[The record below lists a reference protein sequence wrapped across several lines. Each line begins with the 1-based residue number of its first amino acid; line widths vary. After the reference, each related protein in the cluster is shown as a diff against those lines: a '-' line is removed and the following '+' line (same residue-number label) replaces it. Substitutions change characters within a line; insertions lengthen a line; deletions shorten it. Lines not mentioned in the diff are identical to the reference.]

1 MATSRLD
8 QEDTKWGAGCL
19 LDIMDALRQQTRTEG
34 YGTYVLDAEDVLDG
48 LGSILAADIVEGA
61 VEDAIAETL
70 EDET

>member
-1 MATSRLD
+1 
-8 QEDTKWGAGCL
+8 
-19 LDIMDALRQQTRTEG
+19 MDALRQQTRTEG